1 MHTHH
6 THTTESDSGPDS
18 EDEKRG
24 GSNENP
30 LMGLQDKLSEL
41 GTAHDIVVKSGR
53 GLAKNIG
60 ELEESG
66 GRGVGGKLSEQLALF
81 KLTALGMLK
90 VR

>member
-1 MHTHH
+1 
-6 THTTESDSGPDS
+6 
-18 EDEKRG
+18 
-24 GSNENP
+24 
-30 LMGLQDKLSEL
+30 MGLQDKLAEL